1 MEKLGD
7 AKLSS
12 EYLSRHKISA
22 KTLNKLISY
31 GLEEAS
37 NPGLTQ
43 DEMEAVALDVAT
55 RWDSVDGQLANISHF
70 IKAIERRAIR
80 SLSKRKTDRITL
92 TPKTKESVRTQVS
105 QIMTPEGPIGPDPKE
120 IDEKYATDWRDR

>member
-37 NPGLTQ
+37 NPGLEP

-55 RWDSVDGQLANISHF
+55 RWDNVDGQLANITHF
-70 IKAIERRAIR
+70 IKAVERRAIR
-80 SLSKRKTDRITL
+80 LISKSKTAVISLKDVRGKVGGAVKNAL
-92 TPKTKESVRTQVS
+92 ES
-105 QIMTPEGPIGPDPKE
+105 GPDADE
-120 IDEKYATDWRDR
+120 IDEKYSRPYNDR